1 MDGRQAGLAST
12 NDAVRQPLL
21 HFEESLGGVCVSK
34 VDKHSITVK
43 LQIRAETPHPAVLK
57 QISKS
62 PFVSVSLRPFD
73 FDASKQQTV
82 MACVPYSGSGK
93 EGGRGRGVVF
103 ICFHF
108 SPPSL
113 LDKFV
118 KTRCVRQ
125 VIVSMCQSHHR
136 LGSACSWA
144 ASMLH
149 QNQLEKQLWLIT

>member
-1 MDGRQAGLAST
+1 MLTLERVVVVVDGRQAGLAST

-93 EGGRGRGVVF
+93 EGGRGRGGVVK
-103 ICFHF
+103 
-108 SPPSL
+108 PL
-113 LDKFV
+113 LERAPLKDGSMKECH
-118 KTRCVRQ
+118 KCV
-125 VIVSMCQSHHR
+125 
-136 LGSACSWA
+136 
-144 ASMLH
+144 
-149 QNQLEKQLWLIT
+149 